1 MDRTE
6 FEAEV
11 LNGSRTEYV
20 SDDALEFLVA
30 SAEFRVIDR
39 SAMEKDEISQTEFV
53 SIALPESADNY
64 SDEDLIGRVKDT
76 VSRGGTDTQKYQMR
90 DDGDAP
96 TVIEIWRHGNG
107 YSAFALAE

>member
-6 FEAEV
+6 FEDEV
-11 LNGSRTEYV
+11 LSGSRTAYI
-20 SDDALEFLVA
+20 SDEALEYLVE
-30 SAEFRVIDR
+30 SVEFRVINR

-64 SDEDLIGRVKDT
+64 SDDDLISRVKDT
-76 VSRGGTDTQKYQMR
+76 VARGGTDTQKYQMR
-90 DDGDAP
+90 DAGDAP